1 MREQG
6 DQVTEGRFEPT
17 MVNTQVNTD
26 ARLLDEYLNKP
37 KVDSGTNTA
46 PVIFGEER
54 PKTYS
59 ALI

>member
-1 MREQG
+1 
-6 DQVTEGRFEPT
+6 
-17 MVNTQVNTD
+17 MVDTHVNTD
-26 ARLLDEYLNKP
+26 GRLLEDYLSKP

-54 PKTYS
+54 PVTYS